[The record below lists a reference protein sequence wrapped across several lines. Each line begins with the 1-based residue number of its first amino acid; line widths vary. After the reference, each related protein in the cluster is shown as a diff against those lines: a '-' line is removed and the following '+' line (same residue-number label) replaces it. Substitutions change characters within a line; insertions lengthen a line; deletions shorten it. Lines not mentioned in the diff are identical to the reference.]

1 MCFELAST
9 KPNALGYSRQADNL
23 QNIFAS
29 ERCFERKSQ
38 ILLHNMLAAQNVTMK
53 AFIPRGKT
61 RCAHILLFSP
71 SHNNKNSQTSLV
83 RHSSSSPSQ
92 HASCEDQLRRKMLE
106 KIIRVDHA
114 GEMGASFIYQGESI
128 KHFHVRLRL
137 CKLWSEPVDLE
148 KNIIL
153 SSAGQMAVLKN
164 TKSRELIQEMWD
176 HEKAHLAKFEE
187 LLVEYQVSTWY
198 YLVVYLLL
206 VGGVPGTTWLSTWS
220 VRPILLTLIS
230 SHWSQV
236 RPTVLIPVWK
246 LAGFTLGAGCSLLGE
261 KGAMAC
267 TVAVTY

>member
-1 MCFELAST
+1 MGTF
-9 KPNALGYSRQADNL
+9 G
-23 QNIFAS
+23 S
-29 ERCFERKSQ
+29 ERCFERKFR
-38 ILLHNMLAAQNVTMK
+38 ILLHNKMLAAQNVTMK

-83 RHSSSSPSQ
+83 RLSSSSPSQ

-114 GEMGASFIYQGESI
+114 GEMGASFIYQG
-128 KHFHVRLRL
+128 
-137 CKLWSEPVDLE
+137 
-148 KNIIL
+148 
-153 SSAGQMAVLKN
+153 QMAVLKN

-187 LLVEYQVSTWY
+187 LLVEYQV
-198 YLVVYLLL
+198 
-206 VGGVPGTTWLSTWS
+206 
-220 VRPILLTLIS
+220 
-230 SHWSQV
+230 

-267 TVAVTY
+267 TVAVEALVTKHYDDQVTEMVENNPRLDENLIEVIKKFRDDEQSHHDIGLAHGAEEAPGYNFLTAVIGFGCRHAIWISERI